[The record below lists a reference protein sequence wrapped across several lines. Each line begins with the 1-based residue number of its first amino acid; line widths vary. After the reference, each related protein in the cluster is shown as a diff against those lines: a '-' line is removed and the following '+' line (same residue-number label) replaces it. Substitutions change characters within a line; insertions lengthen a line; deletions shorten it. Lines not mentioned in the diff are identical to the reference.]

1 MLVNELD
8 IPFIKDAYIRT
19 EQREETFAMRKETWI
34 GKNNVGY
41 VLFRNKDINAFLR
54 DGRWHTAIGLLAE
67 LNPNLTPELKL
78 RRKNGLMALNGDDHL
93 RLKRLIT
100 PSFTSA
106 RSDLIR
112 PFMRNLMKELIQ
124 KFSNQEEIDL
134 QKDIFNYYP
143 IPILCKL
150 FGIPDYD
157 IELFSDWSSVLFD
170 IFNLNGNIDQEKLAS
185 VQHSF
190 DQYTN
195 ELIESK
201 RKNLTDDLLSSLIK
215 AEEDGDKLSNDEL
228 IMLIQVIVAS
238 GIDTTK
244 CQLGLLTKTLLQNNL
259 LNKNL
264 DQYLEEVI
272 RHDSVLRGTARI
284 ASVDIEYNGVT
295 FPKGTFVY
303 LNLVSANFDN
313 DCFTDPLSIIE
324 NRKDINKSLSFGAG
338 LHYCL
343 GYALAKAEI
352 EEGIKALSEEMGDRI
367 LSWESSN
374 LPATSVL
381 NGLESLKVKLNAN
394 VHAIS

>member
-1 MLVNELD
+1 MLVSELD
-8 IPFIKDAYIRT
+8 IPFVKDAYIRT
-19 EQREETFAMRKETWI
+19 EQKEETFATRKETWI

-78 RRKNGLMALNGDDHL
+78 RRKNGLMASNGDDHL

-112 PFMRNLMKELIQ
+112 PFMKNLMKELIQ

-228 IMLIQVIVAS
+228 VMLIQVIVAS

-264 DQYLEEVI
+264 DGYLEEVI

-352 EEGIKALSEEMGDRI
+352 EEGIKALSEEIGDRI

-394 VHAIS
+394 IHAIS